1 MSDEDTSQ
9 QGLSSQESVSQR
21 FKYRCT
27 ICSKQYKRREH
38 LSRHMTSSHTSDRPF
53 QCTICQGSFQRGDV
67 LKRHIRTCGGTAS
80 KAGAKRRA
88 CDRCAHH
95 KKACSAEQPC
105 RGCSKKGAL
114 CFYSTPNSD
123 RTAPPFDSAPTT
135 TLSEQGHPAP
145 SSSSTSYDPTGHELG
160 NSRSFPTN
168 GLNRKNTLDFASLD
182 WPDYAQLASEAQFLD
197 QLNCAYS
204 LPFLERFTRNT
215 GLASS
220 FDCGTQEQREEVASA
235 LEPEN
240 VDPIQHSPNNHL
252 QADLTALPISPLLF
266 EGFSDIGADQ
276 PIPQSWFSDP
286 LSIKTHEI
294 LLLVEEV
301 VTIKPRNSPVTLQ
314 WSPALKNAC
323 LQFFSPINLRKYLG
337 FYWALWHPNVNFVHK
352 PSFDAVSAKPALLA
366 AMALIGASVSPNMPD
381 NEDARMWLNCVEE
394 IVFIDDDFN
403 SDLNYPASNNMTIHR
418 PKLQALQAAYIVCL
432 YQNWEGSDSSK
443 SRIRRFRFANLV
455 STARDIGITT
465 ATHLNYSMLVRADF
479 QWKEFAAREE
489 LIRLFTWI
497 FLLDTAFVIFNNL
510 PPRMVFKEMNI
521 HMAAPEACFQA
532 ETADFCHQMIQLY
545 LPPESKYWEMSF
557 RKTFE
562 ALSQPE
568 IPPCLQYSVS
578 SLGLLNLFALASA
591 IHSQIFQYHNSIS
604 KCQNLTAI
612 RNALN
617 NWHRAWQVFPS
628 TSWSGISPHILVE
641 ENDINPSNMWKRNG
655 FYRFCAEY
663 WLLANLMADRLS
675 LHEVLPQ
682 DSPSLLSE
690 SILDPILSK
699 YDQTSM
705 RQVNDL
711 IMGFQTFQI

>member
-1 MSDEDTSQ
+1 M
-9 QGLSSQESVSQR
+9 
-21 FKYRCT
+21 
-27 ICSKQYKRREH
+27 
-38 LSRHMTSSHTSDRPF
+38 
-53 QCTICQGSFQRGDV
+53 
-67 LKRHIRTCGGTAS
+67 
-80 KAGAKRRA
+80 
-88 CDRCAHH
+88 
-95 KKACSAEQPC
+95 
-105 RGCSKKGAL
+105 
-114 CFYSTPNSD
+114 
-123 RTAPPFDSAPTT
+123 
-135 TLSEQGHPAP
+135 
-145 SSSSTSYDPTGHELG
+145 
-160 NSRSFPTN
+160 
-168 GLNRKNTLDFASLD
+168 
-182 WPDYAQLASEAQFLD
+182 
-197 QLNCAYS
+197 
-204 LPFLERFTRNT
+204 
-215 GLASS
+215 
-220 FDCGTQEQREEVASA
+220 
-235 LEPEN
+235 
-240 VDPIQHSPNNHL
+240 
-252 QADLTALPISPLLF
+252 ALPISPLLF

-578 SLGLLNLFALASA
+578 SLGLLNLFALAS
-591 IHSQIFQYHNSIS
+591 
-604 KCQNLTAI
+604 
-612 RNALN
+612 
-617 NWHRAWQVFPS
+617 
-628 TSWSGISPHILVE
+628 GE
-641 ENDINPSNMWKRNG
+641 
-655 FYRFCAEY
+655 
-663 WLLANLMADRLS
+663 
-675 LHEVLPQ
+675 
-682 DSPSLLSE
+682 
-690 SILDPILSK
+690 
-699 YDQTSM
+699 
-705 RQVNDL
+705 
-711 IMGFQTFQI
+711 